1 MKKQLTRTLFGVLAV
16 SPLALAALGAHAGAS
31 APRQPLVDAQGAPAP
46 GNVGQAGRLHHDPLG
61 PTMERTSARWGAGPN
76 MERTSERWGAG
87 PTMERTSERWG
98 AGPNGRPTLRPPTAA
113 DLRAAG
119 LSEDQIRTALAPT
132 PARPT
137 APLLRMSTSTSRP
150 AAVPL
155 RAATGEPMPG
165 NCMGKC
171 PPKDGKYE

>member
-61 PTMERTSARWGAGPN
+61 PTMERTSERWGAGPN
-76 MERTSERWGAG
+76 
-87 PTMERTSERWG
+87 MERTSERWG

-150 AAVPL
+150 VAVPL

>member
-1 MKKQLTRTLFGVLAV
+1 MKKQLTRSLFGVLAV
-16 SPLALAALGAHAGAS
+16 SPLAFAALGAQAGSS

-61 PTMERTSARWGAGPN
+61 PN
-76 MERTSERWGAG
+76 MERTSER
-87 PTMERTSERWG
+87 
-98 AGPNGRPTLRPPTAA
+98 PPTAA
-113 DLRAAG
+113 ELRAAG
-119 LSEDQIRTALAPT
+119 LAEAQIRTGRAPAT
-132 PARPT
+132 ARPPV
-137 APLLRMSTSTSRP
+137 PLLRMSTTTTRP
-150 AAVPL
+150 TAGPL